1 LFHKGGLMATNKPS
15 AAKDAVKSPKR
26 KRVTLTFYSPDAR
39 NVALVG
45 DFNNWDYTKTL
56 KKDKDGNWKARL
68 ELEPGKYEYRYLV
81 DGEWQNDPQCHNF
94 APNQFGTQNCIL
106 EVSN

>member
-1 LFHKGGLMATNKPS
+1 MATNKPS
-15 AAKDAVKSPKR
+15 AAKSVTNQPKR
-26 KRVTLTFYSPDAR
+26 RRITLSFYSPEAR

-45 DFNNWDYTKTL
+45 DFNNWDHTKSM
-56 KKDKDGNWKARL
+56 KKDKDGKWIARL

-81 DGEWQNDPQCHNF
+81 DGEWQNDPQCQSF
-94 APNQFGTQNCIL
+94 TQNQFGTQNCIL

>member
-1 LFHKGGLMATNKPS
+1 MATNKS
-15 AAKDAVKSPKR
+15 SETKSVTTSSPKR
-26 KRVTLTFYSPDAR
+26 RRVTLTFHSPEAR

-45 DFNNWDYTKTL
+45 DFNNWVPTKSM

-81 DGEWQNDPQCHNF
+81 DGEWQNDPQCQSVTQ
-94 APNQFGTQNCIL
+94 NQFGTQNCIL